1 MNKHII
7 TILLTTFTTSIFA
20 ADHMLI
26 NGKKVSMND
35 TRSTLIQKFGQPES
49 GTVQFSNWTIG
60 NLSLYANYQKQG
72 LAQFS
77 VNQLNTS
84 PSKNFINIEGKT
96 VYLGKDTI
104 KTATSKFKHACFNFD
119 EGRQGSTYTM
129 TPKTAVKN
137 KLNIVLETTG
147 DAYDVKSISNL
158 PINGFSFTQDAVAS
172 NSGCK

>member
-7 TILLTTFTTSIFA
+7 AILLTTFTTSVFS

-26 NGKKVSMND
+26 NGKKVTMND

-49 GTVQFSNWTIG
+49 GTAQFSNWTIG

-77 VNQLNTS
+77 VNQLSTS
-84 PSKNFINIEGKT
+84 PSKHLINIDGKA

>member
-1 MNKHII
+1 
-7 TILLTTFTTSIFA
+7 
-20 ADHMLI
+20 
-26 NGKKVSMND
+26 MND

-49 GTVQFSNWTIG
+49 GTTQFSNWTIS

-77 VNQLNTS
+77 VNQLSTS
-84 PSKNFINIEGKT
+84 PSKHLINIDGKT

-147 DAYDVKSISNL
+147 DAYDVKAISNL

>member
-7 TILLTTFTTSIFA
+7 TILIATFTTSVFA

-49 GTVQFSNWTIG
+49 GTAQFSNWTIG

-77 VNQLNTS
+77 VNQLSIS
-84 PSKNFINIEGKT
+84 PSKHLINIDGKT

-119 EGRQGSTYTM
+119 KGRQGSTYTM

>member
-7 TILLTTFTTSIFA
+7 TILIATFTTSVFA

-49 GTVQFSNWTIG
+49 GTAQFSNWTIG

-77 VNQLNTS
+77 VNQLSIS
-84 PSKNFINIEGKT
+84 PSKHLINIDGKT
-96 VYLGKDTI
+96 VSLGKDTI